1 MRHEKKTCRIFIFLL
16 KRKLAP
22 NKKPTTRNATHR
34 KPHQNKTK
42 QQNQKKKT
50 KQLTHQTTRR
60 QHPKRIENLVI
71 RFRLGTFG
79 LPSSFLGLALFLFR
93 FVFGMNLFSREKFF
107 ISNNESRSDRRF
119 LNAHPPYTTYTPV

>member
-1 MRHEKKTCRIFIFLL
+1 MSHIYLKAKASAKQKTHDTNHDTP
-16 KRKLAP
+16 K
-22 NKKPTTRNATHR
+22 TTP
-34 KPHQNKTK
+34 KQNKTAEPK
-42 QQNQKKKT
+42 RENKT
-50 KQLTHQTTRR
+50 TNTPNNTPTTRR

-71 RFRLGTFG
+71 RFRLGTFS
-79 LPSSFLGLALFLFR
+79 LPSRFFSLALFLFR